1 MLVMYLQRLQF
12 TGIATKSL
20 FKATWLLQIFFQQ
33 LMATN
38 IWGVVHRVSKSIE
51 CTQVI
56 TQGKTAVVKLPPTHL
71 SHPPPKSTIP
81 HPGWDWKGHSF
92 LYNMQLSHLI
102 MRIAANQPVQDYSIE
117 SSPEQLQ
124 PYGNQIS
131 YLNCFLGVLDGS
143 SPTMLTF

>member
-1 MLVMYLQRLQF
+1 MLMLYFQHLQF
-12 TGIATKSL
+12 TGNATKTL
-20 FKATWLLQIFFQQ
+20 LKATWLRWMFFKQW
-33 LMATN
+33 MATD
-38 IWGVVHRVSKSIE
+38 IWGIVHRVSKSIE

-56 TQGKTAVVKLPPTHL
+56 TQEEAAVVKLPHTHL

-102 MRIAANQPVQDYSIE
+102 MHIAPNQHVQDYSIE
-117 SSPEQLQ
+117 SSTEQFQ

-131 YLNCFLGVLDGS
+131 YCNCFLGMLHGS
-143 SPTMLTF
+143 SPPMLTF